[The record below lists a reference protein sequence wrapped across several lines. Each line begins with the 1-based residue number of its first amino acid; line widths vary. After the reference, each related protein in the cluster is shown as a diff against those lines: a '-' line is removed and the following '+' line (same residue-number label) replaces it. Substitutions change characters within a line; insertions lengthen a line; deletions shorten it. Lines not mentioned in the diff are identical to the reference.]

1 MEDTPNKKCILLL
14 LDKIELAKYSIETL
28 DEDTLVVYEIF
39 EDNFE
44 ENIHFN
50 NVDLQRYP
58 KMYSTYLKNCLVA
71 ALIPLKFIK
80 LYEENEME
88 EI

>member
-1 MEDTPNKKCILLL
+1 MEENTEKKCILLL
-14 LDKIELAKYSIETL
+14 LDKIELAKYQIENT
-28 DEDTLVVYEIF
+28 DEDTLDEIF
-39 EDNFE
+39 EDDFE
-44 ENIHFN
+44 DNIHFN
-50 NVDLQRYP
+50 NVELSRYP

>member
-1 MEDTPNKKCILLL
+1 MEENTEKKCILLL
-14 LDKIELAKYSIETL
+14 LDKIELAKYQIENT
-28 DEDTLVVYEIF
+28 DEDSLDEIF
-39 EDNFE
+39 EDDFE
-44 ENIHFN
+44 DNIHFN
-50 NVDLQRYP
+50 NVELSRFP

>member
-1 MEDTPNKKCILLL
+1 MEENTEKKCILLL
-14 LDKIELAKYSIETL
+14 LDKIELAKYQIENT
-28 DEDTLVVYEIF
+28 DEDSLDEIF
-39 EDNFE
+39 EDDFE
-44 ENIHFN
+44 DNIHFN
-50 NVDLQRYP
+50 NVELSRYP